1 MNSTETLLATAD
13 SRLLKNYRPAPVVMR
28 RGKGCELWDTEGRR
42 YLDMTAGIAVCA
54 LGHGDPGLA
63 AALAEQAGQLIHTSN
78 LYYVETQLKF
88 VEALARRAFAG
99 RAFFCN
105 SGSEA
110 NEAGL
115 KLARRYQQVVKAQP
129 QRTEVISFVGSFH
142 GRTVGSLSVT
152 GQAKYRQGFDPLVPG
167 VSFAEF
173 GNLDSVAKL
182 IGDKTAA
189 VIVEPI
195 QAEGGIRVAP
205 PGFLRALRDL
215 CRQHGVLLIFDEVQ
229 TGVGRTGTFYGFEQE
244 DVVPDILTLAKG
256 IAGGVP
262 MGVMLASD
270 TVASGFEPGT
280 HASTFG
286 GNPLASAAALYVS
299 NAIDQLGLLKN
310 CVEQGAH
317 LSSKL
322 AGLAARHGGTPRGRG
337 LLQGLDLREG
347 LDAAA
352 VVGKARE
359 QGLLLS
365 IAGGSVVRFV
375 PPLIVTSALIDE
387 AIGILDGVL
396 SGSTSK

>member
-1 MNSTETLLATAD
+1 MNPTETLLATAD
-13 SRLLKNYRPAPVVMR
+13 LRLLKNYRPAPVVMR
-28 RGKGCELWDTEGRR
+28 RGKGCELWDSEGRR

-63 AALAEQAGQLIHTSN
+63 AALSEQALQLVHTSN
-78 LYYVETQLKF
+78 LYFIETQLRF
-88 VEALARRAFAG
+88 AEALASRPFAG

-129 QRTEVISFVGSFH
+129 ERTEVIAFTDSFH

-152 GQAKYRQGFDPLVPG
+152 GQKKYREGFAPLVPG

-173 GNLDSVAKL
+173 GNLDSVAAL

-205 PGFLRALRDL
+205 RGFLRALLAL

-229 TGVGRTGTFYGFEQE
+229 TGVGRTGTFYAFEQE

-270 TVASGFEPGT
+270 TVSSGFEPGT

-286 GNPLASAAALYVS
+286 GNPLACAAALYVS
-299 NAIDQLGLLKN
+299 NTIDKLGLLKN
-310 CVEQGAH
+310 CGEQGAY
-317 LSSKL
+317 LSTKL
-322 AGLAARHGGTPRGRG
+322 TELAARHGGTPRGRG
-337 LLQGLDLREG
+337 LLQGLHVREG

-352 VVGKARE
+352 IVGKARE
-359 QGLLLS
+359 KGLLLS
-365 IAGGSVVRFV
+365 VAGGSVVRFV

-387 AIGILDGVL
+387 AIAILDGVL
-396 SGSTSK
+396 SGSGST

>member
-1 MNSTETLLATAD
+1 MNPTETLLATAD

-63 AALAEQAGQLIHTSN
+63 AALSEQALQLVHTSN
-78 LYYVETQLKF
+78 LYFVETQLRF
-88 VEALARRAFAG
+88 VEALASRPFKG

-115 KLARRYQQVVKAQP
+115 KLARRYQQVVKAEP
-129 QRTEVISFVGSFH
+129 ERTEVIAFDDSFH

-152 GQAKYRQGFDPLVPG
+152 GQSKYRQGFAPLVPG

-173 GNLDSVAKL
+173 GNLDSVAAR

-205 PGFLRALRDL
+205 PGFLRALHAL

-270 TVASGFEPGT
+270 TVSSGFEPGT

-286 GNPLASAAALYVS
+286 GNPLACAAALYVS
-299 NAIDQLGLLKN
+299 HAIDKLGLLKN
-310 CVEQGAH
+310 CVEQGVH
-317 LSSKL
+317 LSARL
-322 AGLAARHGGTPRGRG
+322 TGLASRHGGVPRGRG
-337 LLQGLDLREG
+337 LLQGLHVREG

-352 VVGKARE
+352 IVSKSRE
-359 QGLLLS
+359 KGLLLS
-365 IAGGSVVRFV
+365 VAGGSVVRFV

-387 AIGILDGVL
+387 AIAILDGVL
-396 SGSTSK
+396 SGSVST